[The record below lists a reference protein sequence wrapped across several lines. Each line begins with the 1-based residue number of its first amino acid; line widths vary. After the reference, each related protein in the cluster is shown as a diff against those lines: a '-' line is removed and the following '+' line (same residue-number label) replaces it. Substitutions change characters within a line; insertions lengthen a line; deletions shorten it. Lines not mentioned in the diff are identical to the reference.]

1 MSGKNICMP
10 SVFCQLSMRESMPA
24 VRIRSMSEQV
34 NTGTSH
40 DLHSDDAQS
49 TLTGVL

>member
-1 MSGKNICMP
+1 MSGKKIWMP
-10 SVFCQLSMRESMPA
+10 SVFCQFSMRESSPA

-40 DLHSDDAQS
+40 DLHCHNPFY
-49 TLTGVL
+49 T